1 MERQLLQT
9 KPGICAEGETRGGDE
24 GETRERR
31 DGGTASLPAMPTL
44 TPSLCPLLP
53 STLPPACHLPASL
66 HGAPI
71 LAAIPPFLPLFSPS
85 LPPHPGEGP
94 ALPYIQRA
102 QQAERNPRVYKLCQ
116 ASRRRCDPHR
126 EGK

>member
-1 MERQLLQT
+1 MSRISSACLENSTCEGAQTEGLL
-9 KPGICAEGETRGGDE
+9 
-24 GETRERR
+24 
-31 DGGTASLPAMPTL
+31 SLPAMPTL
-44 TPSLCPLLP
+44 TPSPLPPVYPPPFPCLP
-53 STLPPACHLPASL
+53 SSL
-66 HGAPI
+66 HPCMGPQSW
-71 LAAIPPFLPLFSPS
+71 LPSLSPP